1 VPDGDYYIALWLD
14 PNASLAESN
23 ELNNASLSWG
33 TIQIGIGDGVGVSRS
48 EQPSGE
54 SSSMAQ
60 GEAYNGKTLP
70 ARQASMRRVR
80 VSSTP
85 QGGQRL
91 ESLDAAAAAA
101 GPRVKAAESPRWSK
115 VARAR
120 QQVIFP
126 VTEMKPMPAG
136 S

>member
-1 VPDGDYYIALWLD
+1 
-14 PNASLAESN
+14 
-23 ELNNASLSWG
+23 
-33 TIQIGIGDGVGVSRS
+33 
-48 EQPSGE
+48 
-54 SSSMAQ
+54 
-60 GEAYNGKTLP
+60 
-70 ARQASMRRVR
+70 MRRVR